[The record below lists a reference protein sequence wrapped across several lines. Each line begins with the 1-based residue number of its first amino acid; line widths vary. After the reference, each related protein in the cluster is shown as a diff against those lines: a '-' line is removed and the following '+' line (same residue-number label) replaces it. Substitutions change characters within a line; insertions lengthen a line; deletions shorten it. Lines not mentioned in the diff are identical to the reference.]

1 MRESWPH
8 GTTCYMVATDF
19 LHPVEPQALLLAG
32 YPATSSVEPQAPL
45 PAGYPA
51 DSANCLADPVCD
63 TTCLAGPHCLL
74 DSE

>member
-19 LHPVEPQALLLAG
+19 LLPVESQAF
-32 YPATSSVEPQAPL
+32 L

-51 DSANCLADPVCD
+51 NYANCLADPVCNTMD
-63 TTCLAGPHCLL
+63 YSLPGSSVLGLFQLL
-74 DSE
+74 EPVLFV

>member
-19 LHPVEPQALLLAG
+19 LLPVESQAF
-32 YPATSSVEPQAPL
+32 L

-51 DSANCLADPVCD
+51 NYANCLADPVCN
-63 TTCLAGPHCLL
+63 TSYLAGPHCLL

>member
-1 MRESWPH
+1 MRVCCTGAHMRESWPH

-19 LHPVEPQALLLAG
+19 LLPVESQAF
-32 YPATSSVEPQAPL
+32 L

-51 DSANCLADPVCD
+51 NYANCLADPVCN
-63 TTCLAGPHCLL
+63 TSCLAGPHCLL